1 MKLVLYCVYCGGDR
15 SDEIDLDSA
24 TSAMTLDDMLKPAKA
39 DGWIVEQNGPNLDLY
54 CCEECSA
61 GETNI

>member
-1 MKLVLYCVYCGGDR
+1 MKLVSYCAYCGGDR
-15 SDEIDLDSA
+15 SDEIDLKNA

-39 DGWIVEQNGPNLDLY
+39 DGWIVEQNEPHLDLY
-54 CCEECSA
+54 CCKECSA